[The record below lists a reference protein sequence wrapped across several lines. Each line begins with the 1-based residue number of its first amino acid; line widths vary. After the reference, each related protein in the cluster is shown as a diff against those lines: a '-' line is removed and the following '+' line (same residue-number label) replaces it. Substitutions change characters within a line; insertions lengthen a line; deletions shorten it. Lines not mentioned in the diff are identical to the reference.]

1 MESDHLPPKETPKET
16 NLAGSILF
24 LVLAALMLMAAAL
37 CIFLIKG
44 SAPASGDV
52 QVTESSALLPYRL

>member
-1 MESDHLPPKETPKET
+1 MESNHQPPKETPKEG

-24 LVLAALMLMAAAL
+24 LIIAALMLMAAAL

-44 SAPASGDV
+44 SAL
-52 QVTESSALLPYRL
+52 QAL